1 MRGTVGYDAL
11 GNTAWKTRFATQK
24 PTSTPPPPLLAGT
37 ALGPELAF
45 WPIWP
50 PMADPPHQTAR
61 RSRPIMDPRYRI
73 PPLSALNAFVAFAR
87 TGGIRRA
94 ATELRVDHAAISRH
108 IRDLELSLG
117 ITLRDRATGNLTQAG
132 HTYYD
137 RIAPLLDGL
146 ATATADMRNRTPPLT
161 VTCAHGFAYHWL
173 LPRLYAFRKSHPHM
187 EVLLRSVD
195 ASAAFHVS
203 GVESANHAQ
212 IGYVREGSTTP
223 EPRTIR
229 HMAIARPPVFPVASP
244 QCIQALGGQ
253 PRTTADLLNAPLLH
267 EEDDTEWQ
275 RWFAAQG
282 VNASTIPTAGRLWQA
297 HITLAAARAGEGI
310 ALGNPFLLGDD
321 LLSGR
326 LLRVQPTQT
335 PLKETP
341 LVLTC
346 CAPPSR
352 CGKNR
357 PCAPSAT
364 G

>member
-1 MRGTVGYDAL
+1 M
-11 GNTAWKTRFATQK
+11 
-24 PTSTPPPPLLAGT
+24 AGRKHG
-37 ALGPELAF
+37 AGLAF
-45 WPIWP
+45 WAVWP
-50 PMADPPHQTAR
+50 PMAGQTPNQPGTPDPL
-61 RSRPIMDPRYRI
+61 MDPRYRI
-73 PPLSALNAFVAFAR
+73 PPLSALNAFVTFAR

-117 ITLRDRATGNLTQAG
+117 ITLRDKATGSLTQAG

-146 ATATADMRNRTPPLT
+146 ATATADMRNRIAPLT

-173 LPRLYAFRKSHPHM
+173 LPRLYAFRKAHPHM

-229 HMAIARPPVFPVASP
+229 HMDIARPPVFPVASP

-253 PRTTADLLNAPLLH
+253 PRTTEDLLDAPLLH
-267 EEDDTEWQ
+267 EEDDTEWR

-282 VNASTIPTAGRLWQA
+282 VHASVIPTAGRLWQA
-297 HITLAAARAGEGI
+297 HITLAAARAGEGM

-321 LLSGR
+321 LLTGR
-326 LLRVQPTQT
+326 LVRIQPTQT

-341 LVLTC
+341 LGAYVLRASEQMWEKPALRTFRDWLMEQV
-346 CAPPSR
+346 AQDMDTPLHPP
-352 CGKNR
+352 
-357 PCAPSAT
+357 A
-364 G
+364 

>member
-1 MRGTVGYDAL
+1 
-11 GNTAWKTRFATQK
+11 
-24 PTSTPPPPLLAGT
+24 
-37 ALGPELAF
+37 
-45 WPIWP
+45 
-50 PMADPPHQTAR
+50 MADPPHQTAQ

-253 PRTTADLLNAPLLH
+253 PRTTQDLLNAPLLH

-341 LVLTC
+341 LGAYVLRASEQMWEKPTLRTFRDWLMEQV
-346 CAPPSR
+346 AQEVDNPLHPP
-352 CGKNR
+352 
-357 PCAPSAT
+357 A
-364 G
+364 